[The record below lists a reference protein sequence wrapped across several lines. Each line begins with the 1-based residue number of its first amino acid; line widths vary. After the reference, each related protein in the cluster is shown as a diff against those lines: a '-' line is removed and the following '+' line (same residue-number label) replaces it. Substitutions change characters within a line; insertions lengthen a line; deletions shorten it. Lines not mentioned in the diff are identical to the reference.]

1 MIPSIVMHDAYGP
14 ALLQMEKRIR
24 RAREKFDAQLADVEA
39 SERAML
45 AKYNECKQRL
55 ATTLEELA
63 ALKGRQTQREASLE
77 DLQQVSGWLTWDGGV
92 GVCV

>member
-1 MIPSIVMHDAYGP
+1 M

-77 DLQQVSGWLTWDGGV
+77 DLQQVGGLHETGEWGSGGG
-92 GVCV
+92 CV